1 MPAATIYRNFSPKE
15 DAMANG
21 FMGKLLNVDLTSGR
35 MQAEPLAEQLCRD
48 YIGGYGIGAR
58 LLYDRIPKG
67 ADPLGPQNVL
77 GLLTGPLTGTP
88 AIIGSRFVAVAKS
101 PKTGGWGDAN
111 CGGHF
116 GPHLKFAGFDGV
128 LFSGISAK
136 PVYLFID
143 GGKAQ
148 LLDASDLWGLGVTAL
163 EDLLVKRHGKGIQ
176 ICSIGPAGEKL
187 ALSACIMNDKERAAG
202 RSGLGAVMGAK
213 KLKCVVVKGQM
224 TVPVHDEPKMK
235 DLRKKYLKQATGA
248 FEVFNKYGTA
258 GITHDAILS
267 GDGPVR
273 NWGGAGTTD
282 FPSPRARRISD
293 DAVVGLEGYKAYG
306 CWHCPIAC
314 GGKVTQNGGRFPLEL
329 NDGVGHKPE
338 YETLAMFG
346 SNLLND
352 DLAAIV
358 KVNEICNNLGMDTI
372 TVGATIAY
380 AVECYEN
387 RLITR
392 RQADGLDLKWGN
404 AAAIVDL
411 TEKIGRREGFGDV
424 LADGVWAAWKKLGR
438 IGTEYA
444 VHIQGE
450 EIPAHDPKF
459 TPGLASTYWLTATP
473 GRHTQGGELVAG
485 PGVEVPVTD
494 KYAYSGQ
501 AEGHHILVAVVEV
514 VNAAGLCLFG
524 YLSYPFQAVLDQLS
538 AATGEAW
545 DMERIVTTGTR
556 IYTMRHA
563 FNLREGLNPL
573 LRNMPGRIVGEPPL
587 KEGNVK
593 DITVDYRTL
602 AREFLERMG
611 WDTLTT
617 VPSEKSLNELG
628 MQFLAKK

>member
-1 MPAATIYRNFSPKE
+1 
-15 DAMANG
+15 MANG

-35 MQAEPLAEQLCRD
+35 MKEEPLDAGFCRD
-48 YIGGYGIGAR
+48 FIGGYGLGAR
-58 LLYDRIPKG
+58 LLYDRIPAG

-128 LFSGISAK
+128 LISGISAK
-136 PVYLFID
+136 PVYLLID
-143 GGKAQ
+143 EGRTQ
-148 LLDASDLWGLGVTAL
+148 LLDAADLWGLGVTAL
-163 EDLLVKRHGKGIQ
+163 EDLLVQRHGKGIQ
-176 ICSIGPAGEKL
+176 VCSIGPAGEKL
-187 ALSACIMNDKERAAG
+187 ALTACIMNDKERAAG

-213 KLKCVVVKGQM
+213 KLKCVVVKGKM
-224 TVPVHDEPKMK
+224 TVPVHDAQKMK

-248 FEVFNKYGTA
+248 FEVFKKYGTA

-282 FPSPRARRISD
+282 FPSHRSRRISD
-293 DAVVGLEGYKAYG
+293 DAVVGLEGYRAYG

-314 GGKVTQNGGRFPLEL
+314 GGKLTQKSGRFPLEL
-329 NDGVGHKPE
+329 NEGVGHKPE

-352 DLAAIV
+352 DLASIV

-372 TVGATIAY
+372 SVAATIAY

-387 RLITR
+387 GLIA
-392 RQADGLDLKWGN
+392 RQQTDGLELTWGN
-404 AAAIVDL
+404 AEAIVAL
-411 TEKIGRREGFGDV
+411 TEKIGRREGFGNV
-424 LADGVWAAWKKLGR
+424 LADGVWAAWKKLDR

-459 TPGLASTYWLTATP
+459 TPGLASTYWLSATP

-485 PGVEVPVTD
+485 PGVPVPVTD

-501 AEGHHILVAVVEV
+501 AEGHHTLVAAVEV

-524 YLSYPFQAVLDQLS
+524 YLSYPFQALLDQLS

-545 DMERIVTTGTR
+545 DIERVKAAGTR
-556 IYTMRHA
+556 IFTMRHA

-573 LRNMPGRIVGEPPL
+573 ARNMPGRIVGAPPL
-587 KEGNVK
+587 EEGNVK
-593 DITVDYRTL
+593 NITVDYRML
-602 AREFLERMG
+602 AREFLERLD
-611 WDTLTT
+611 WDPRTT
-617 VPSEKSLNELG
+617 VPSEKSLKELG
-628 MQFLAKK
+628 MQFLSAEMRKLRTV